1 MERTRMAIVVVGL
14 NHTTAPVAV
23 RERLAFSDATL
34 AEALA
39 HFRPPEVQELVILST
54 CNRVE
59 MYLQTSD
66 VDVSMA
72 SAVGFMAAC
81 HAVPPTQFTP
91 HLYQLSDLEAVR
103 HLFRVAASLDSLVLG
118 EPQIL
123 GQVKAAYLAA
133 QAAGRTGLIFSQ
145 LFERALRVA
154 KTIRTE
160 TGISDHAVSVSYAA
174 VELAKKIFES
184 LQQRTVMVLGAG
196 DTAELAARHLVSQG
210 VTRVFIANRT
220 SERAVLLAQALQA
233 KAIPWEAFPEHLA
246 YTDIVI
252 SSTSAPHPIIQP
264 AMVREALRARRS
276 RPMFFIDIAVPRDV
290 DPAVN
295 TLENVFLYDIDD
307 LHNVVQEN
315 RRERQ
320 REALEAEALVWQEV
334 QQFQQWLA
342 VRDAVPTIV
351 AMRQHAEAI
360 RLQELEKALH
370 KLGPL
375 DERQRRVLEALTCG
389 IVNKLLHAPTVY
401 LKRASPEGQG
411 RDAVHVVRHLF
422 NLDE

>member
-1 MERTRMAIVVVGL
+1 MAVVVVGL

-59 MYLQTSD
+59 MYMQTSD
-66 VDVSMA
+66 VDASVA
-72 SAVGFMAAC
+72 SAVAFVAAC

-91 HLYQLSDLEAVR
+91 HLYQWTELEAVR

-133 QAAGRTGLIFSQ
+133 QAAGRTGMIFSQ
-145 LFERALRVA
+145 LFERALRMA

-220 SERAVLLAQALQA
+220 SERAFLLAQALQA

-252 SSTSAPHPIIQP
+252 SSTSAPHPIIAP

-320 REALEAEALVWQEV
+320 HEALAAEALIWQEV

-360 RLQELEKALH
+360 RLQELERALH

-389 IVNKLLHAPTVY
+389 IVNKLLHAPTVN
-401 LKRASPEGQG
+401 LKRASPGGQV

-422 NLDE
+422 NLDV

>member
-1 MERTRMAIVVVGL
+1 MEQTSMAVVVVGL

-59 MYLQTSD
+59 MYMQTSD
-66 VDVSMA
+66 VDASVA
-72 SAVGFMAAC
+72 SAVAFVAAC

-91 HLYQLSDLEAVR
+91 HLYQWTELEAVR

-133 QAAGRTGLIFSQ
+133 QAAGRTGMIFSQ
-145 LFERALRVA
+145 LFERALRMA

-220 SERAVLLAQALQA
+220 SERAFLLAQALQA

-252 SSTSAPHPIIQP
+252 SSTSAPHPIIAP

-320 REALEAEALVWQEV
+320 HEALAAEALIWQEV

-360 RLQELEKALH
+360 RLQELERALH

-389 IVNKLLHAPTVY
+389 IVNKLLHAPTVN
-401 LKRASPEGQG
+401 LKRASPGGQV

-422 NLDE
+422 NLDV

>member
-1 MERTRMAIVVVGL
+1 MEHIRMAIVVVGL

-59 MYLQTSD
+59 MYMQTGD
-66 VDVSMA
+66 VDA
-72 SAVGFMAAC
+72 SLTSCVAFFASY

-103 HLFRVAASLDSLVLG
+103 HLFRVASSLDSLVLG

-123 GQVKAAYLAA
+123 GQVKAAYFAA
-133 QAAGRTGLIFSQ
+133 QAAGRTSIIFSQ
-145 LFERALRVA
+145 LFERALSVA
-154 KTIRTE
+154 KAIRSE

-196 DTAELAARHLVSQG
+196 DTAELAARHLVQQG

-220 SERAVLLAQALQA
+220 SDRAERLAQALQA
-233 KAIPWEAFPEHLA
+233 KAIPWEAFPEHLI

-252 SSTSAPHPIIQP
+252 SSTSAPHPIIDL

-295 TLENVFLYDIDD
+295 MLENVFVYDIDD
-307 LHNVVQEN
+307 LQNVVQEN
-315 RRERQ
+315 RRARQ
-320 REALEAEALVWQEV
+320 REALVAEELVWREV
-334 QQFQQWLA
+334 RHFQQWLTG
-342 VRDAVPTIV
+342 RDAVPTII
-351 AMRQHAEAI
+351 ALRQHAEAI
-360 RLQELEKALH
+360 RLQELNKALH
-370 KLGPL
+370 KFGPL
-375 DERQRRVLEALTCG
+375 DEQQRRTLETLTSG

-401 LKRASPEGQG
+401 LKRSSSEGQV
-411 RDAVHVVRHLF
+411 RDVVHLVRHLF
-422 NLDE
+422 DLDA

>member
-1 MERTRMAIVVVGL
+1 MAIVVVGL
-14 NHTTAPVAV
+14 NHTTAPIAV
-23 RERLAFSDATL
+23 RERLAFSDP
-34 AEALA
+34 ALTQA
-39 HFRPPEVQELVILST
+39 LLHFRPPEVQELVILST

-59 MYLQTSD
+59 IYMRTSD
-66 VDVSMA
+66 VDA
-72 SAVGFMAAC
+72 SVASCVAFVAAC
-81 HAVPPTQFTP
+81 HAVPPAQFTA
-91 HLYQLSDLEAVR
+91 HLYQWSELEAAR

-133 QAAGRTGLIFSQ
+133 QAAGRTGNILSQ
-145 LFERALRVA
+145 LFERALSVA

-210 VTRVFIANRT
+210 VTRMFIANRT
-220 SERAVLLAQALQA
+220 SERAALLAQALQA

-252 SSTSAPHPIIQP
+252 SSTSAPHPIIAP
-264 AMVREALRARRS
+264 AMVREAIRARRN

-307 LHNVVQEN
+307 LQNVVQEN

-320 REALEAEALVWQEV
+320 REALAAEELIWQEV
-334 QQFQQWLA
+334 RQFQQWLA
-342 VRDAVPTIV
+342 GRDAVPTIV
-351 AMRQHAEAI
+351 ALRQHAEAL
-360 RLQELEKALH
+360 RQQELEKALH
-370 KLGPL
+370 KFGAL
-375 DERQRRVLEALTCG
+375 DERQRRVLEALTHG
-389 IVNKLLHAPTVY
+389 LVNKLLHAPTVY
-401 LKRASPEGQG
+401 LKRASHEGQV

-422 NLDE
+422 NLDA

>member
-1 MERTRMAIVVVGL
+1 MEQISMAVVVVGL
-14 NHTTAPVAV
+14 NHTTAQVAV

-59 MYLQTSD
+59 LYMQTND
-66 VDVSMA
+66 VDASVA
-72 SAVGFMAAC
+72 SAVAFVAAC

-91 HLYQLSDLEAVR
+91 YLYQLSDLEAVR

-123 GQVKAAYLAA
+123 GQVKASYLAA
-133 QAAGRTGLIFSQ
+133 QAAGRTGLILAH

-154 KTIRTE
+154 KAIRTE

-196 DTAELAARHLVSQG
+196 DTAALAARHLVRQG
-210 VTRVFIANRT
+210 VSSVFIANRT
-220 SERAVLLAQALQA
+220 SERAVYLAQALQA

-246 YTDIVI
+246 YTDIVV
-252 SSTSAPHPIIQP
+252 SSTSAPHPIIEP
-264 AMVREALRARRS
+264 AMVREAMRARRS

-307 LHNVVQEN
+307 LQNVVQEN

-320 REALEAEALVWQEV
+320 REALAAEEFVWQEV
-334 QQFQQWLA
+334 RQFEQWLT

-351 AMRQHAEAI
+351 ALRQQAEAI
-360 RLQELEKALH
+360 RQQELEKALH
-370 KLGPL
+370 KFGPL

-389 IVNKLLHAPTVY
+389 IVNKLLHAPTVA
-401 LKRASPEGQG
+401 LKRASQEGQV
-411 RDAVHVVRHLF
+411 RDAVHMVRHLF
-422 NLDE
+422 NLDA

>member
-1 MERTRMAIVVVGL
+1 MEQTSMAVVVVGL

-39 HFRPPEVQELVILST
+39 HFRPPEVQELVLLST

-59 MYLQTSD
+59 MYMQTSD
-66 VDVSMA
+66 VDTSVA
-72 SAVGFMAAC
+72 SAVAFVAAC

-91 HLYQLSDLEAVR
+91 HLYQLSELEAVR

-133 QAAGRTGLIFSQ
+133 QAAGRTGMIFSQ

-160 TGISDHAVSVSYAA
+160 TGISDHAVSVGYAA
-174 VELAKKIFES
+174 VELARKIFES
-184 LQQRTVMVLGAG
+184 LQQRTVMILGAG

-210 VTRVFIANRT
+210 VTSVFIANRT

-246 YTDIVI
+246 CADIVI
-252 SSTSAPHPIIQP
+252 SSTSAPHPIIEP

-276 RPMFFIDIAVPRDV
+276 RPMFFIDIAVPRDI

-320 REALEAEALVWQEV
+320 QEALAAEALVWQEV

-351 AMRQHAEAI
+351 ALRQHAEAI

-370 KLGPL
+370 KLEPL
-375 DERQRRVLEALTCG
+375 DERQRRVLEALTCS

-401 LKRASPEGQG
+401 LKRASPEGQV

-422 NLDE
+422 NLDV

>member
-1 MERTRMAIVVVGL
+1 MEQTSMAVVVVGL

-23 RERLAFSDATL
+23 RERLAFSDAAL

-59 MYLQTSD
+59 MYMQSSD
-66 VDVSMA
+66 VDASVA
-72 SAVGFMAAC
+72 SAVAFVAAC

-133 QAAGRTGLIFSQ
+133 QAAGRTGMIFSQ

-196 DTAELAARHLVSQG
+196 DTAELAARHLVNQG

-233 KAIPWEAFPEHLA
+233 KAIPWEVFPEHLA

-276 RPMFFIDIAVPRDV
+276 RPMFFIDIAVPRDI

-320 REALEAEALVWQEV
+320 QEALAAEALVWQEV

-351 AMRQHAEAI
+351 AMRQRAEAI

-389 IVNKLLHAPTVY
+389 IVNKLLHAPTLY
-401 LKRASPEGQG
+401 LKRASPDGQA

-422 NLDE
+422 NLDV